1 MYDDAKRGIAFEF
14 AEHATAGSRCV
25 VVMLHPTGKMG
36 DVDFANRENINLV
49 LNLAT
54 SENVNEVKTLSCLN
68 ANMLPVA
75 TLEGRRS
82 SLCDIVRVAIKGRDL
97 FFVMTAEGNDEF
109 LDDCVSQGSRFLA
122 IEELS

>member
-36 DVDFANRENINLV
+36 DVDFANRENINWV

-54 SENVNEVKTLSCLN
+54 SENVNEVKYIIVFKCKYVTSRN
-68 ANMLPVA
+68 AGGTPLF
-75 TLEGRRS
+75 S
-82 SLCDIVRVAIKGRDL
+82 VRYRQGRDKGARSL
-97 FFVMTAEGNDEF
+97 FRNDGGGE
-109 LDDCVSQGSRFLA
+109 
-122 IEELS
+122 